1 MHCLEWKT
9 NVGALA
15 RRKAVRNQIETLQ
28 TQNMIQPNGPRV
40 AHGCLQHVAKW
51 FELLILQTGRVESG
65 QTPILPRGVENIRRR
80 TNCHPRQ
87 YRILIAPSVEAVAA
101 NPDRNIEIEPER

>member
-51 FELLILQTGRVESG
+51 FELLILQTGRVE
-65 QTPILPRGVENIRRR
+65 NIRRR
-80 TNCHPRQ
+80 TTCQPRQ